1 MGSGGGVGYRG
12 QWSLCKSDLEISMKK
27 LLLFICAVQSQ
38 AATTVLLDGYH
49 NNETKDP
56 GHYQWA
62 TTNNG
67 GLAELDILLHNLGAE
82 TRTLRQPVSRLT
94 LAGAKIFIIIDP
106 DTPEEAT
113 NPKYIQPA
121 ETVALEQW
129 VAEGG
134 RLVLLANDKGN
145 AEFPHLNQLAGK
157 FGIEFVETTFKNAK
171 GEDHVTVTS
180 SSAVMGDRLNAYL
193 VATAPLK
200 LTDPNVKTLIAD
212 NGTPLAALVAHGKGS
227 VFAIGDPWIYNEYIN
242 RANNREMAEN
252 LFRTLIASDVPRS
265 EYPQPQ
271 FQRSQWIT
279 LNGSWEFAFDD
290 REEGA
295 PAFSRKITI
304 PYCFESKL
312 SGIKETGFH
321 PVAWY
326 RRSFETPAAWK
337 GEHVL
342 LHFGAVDY
350 RAKVWVNGKL
360 MGAHEGGNVPF
371 SFDVTAA
378 LRGGP
383 NSVMVRAEDPPEDRT
398 IPRGKQYWKPESEG
412 IFYTR
417 TSGIWQPVWL
427 EATGDAHLDDVHVVA
442 GQDGVAH
449 FDGELAE
456 THLANLTVRVSMFDG
471 GTAAGAVETK
481 VGLGRFSTA
490 IPVTTAKLWS
500 PDSPTLYRVKYEL
513 LQGAKVL
520 DTVDSYLGFRTVGI
534 ANDRVT
540 VNGKPV
546 YLKLLLDQGY
556 WPESILTPPS
566 EEAMLKDINFVQAM
580 GFNGVRK
587 HQKVEDP
594 RFLYWADRRG
604 LLVSGEIADAYDFSE
619 QAARRFTTEWMSA
632 MKRDYNHPSIIIWNA
647 INESWGTP
655 DLKQPRQQAYLRSL
669 YHLTHTLD
677 PTRLAIDN
685 EGWEHTGD
693 TDLFAIHDYVKSGED
708 LYNKYKDITAKSES
722 VPKNGKAALIDGYKY
737 NGAPLYLSEMGGI
750 AYIPPGAISFGKSW
764 GYSGVEKTQD
774 EAFARFAQLFQ
785 GLAKLHNMAGFC
797 YTQITDVEQ
806 EANGLLTYD
815 RKLKFDPA
823 KVKALLDVLQ

>member
-1 MGSGGGVGYRG
+1 
-12 QWSLCKSDLEISMKK
+12 MKK
-27 LLLFICAVQSQ
+27 LLLFACALQLHAS
-38 AATTVLLDGYH
+38 TTVLLDGYH
-49 NNETKDP
+49 NNESKDP

-62 TTNNG
+62 TTDNG
-67 GLAELDILLHNLGAE
+67 GFAELDILLHSLGAE
-82 TRTLRQPVSRLT
+82 TRTLRQPVTRLS
-94 LAGAKIFIIIDP
+94 LAGAKIFIIVDP
-106 DTPEEAT
+106 DTPEESRT
-113 NPKYIQPA
+113 PKYIQPT
-121 ETVALEQW
+121 ESVALEQW
-129 VAEGG
+129 VNEGG

-145 AEFPHLNQLAGK
+145 AEFQHLNQLAGK
-157 FGIEFVETTFKNAK
+157 FGIEFLETTFRNAK

-180 SSAVMGDRLNAYL
+180 ASPILGDRLNAYL
-193 VATAPLK
+193 VAVAPLK
-200 LTDPNVKTLIAD
+200 ITNSEAKVLISD
-212 NGTPLAALVAHGKGS
+212 NGSAIAALVPHGKGS

-271 FQRSQWIT
+271 FQRSQWTT
-279 LNGSWEFAFDD
+279 LNGAWDFAFDD
-290 REEGA
+290 RDEGITQKWESSTKSFA
-295 PAFSRKITI
+295 KRITI

-312 SGIKETGFH
+312 SGIAETGFH

-326 RRSFETPAAWK
+326 RRSFEIPASWK

-350 RAKVWVNGKL
+350 RARVWLNGQL
-360 MGAHEGGNVPF
+360 LGTHEGGNVPF
-371 SFDVTAA
+371 RFDATTA
-378 LRGGP
+378 LRPGR
-383 NSVMVRAEDPPEDRT
+383 NILAVRAEDPPEDRT
-398 IPRGKQYWKPESEG
+398 IPRGKQYWKPQSEG

-427 EATGDAHLDDVHVVA
+427 EATGDAHFDDIHVVA

-456 THLANLTVRVSMFDG
+456 TLLAGLAVRISLFDG
-471 GTAAGAVETK
+471 GTAAGSTEAEVE
-481 VGLGRFSTA
+481 LGRFNAT
-490 IPVTTAKLWS
+490 IPVSKVKLWS
-500 PDSPTLYRVKYEL
+500 PESPSLYRVRYEL
-513 LQGAKVL
+513 LQGTKVL
-520 DTVDSYLGFRTVGI
+520 DTVDSYLGFRSIGI

-540 VNGKPV
+540 VNGRPV

-566 EEAMLKDINFVQAM
+566 EEAILKDIDFVQMM

-604 LLVSGEIADAYDFSE
+604 LLVSGEIADAYDFTE
-619 QAARRFTTEWMSA
+619 QAARRFTTEWMDA
-632 MKRDYNHPSIIIWNA
+632 IKRDYNHPSIIIWNA

-655 DLKQPRQQAYLRSL
+655 DLKQPRQQAYLRGL

-708 LYNKYKDITAKSES
+708 LYNKYKDITPHNET
-722 VPKNGKAALIDGYKY
+722 VPKNGRAALIEGYKY
-737 NGAPLYLSEMGGI
+737 NGTPLYLSEMGGI

-774 EAFARFAQLFQ
+774 DAFARFTQLFQ
-785 GLAKLHNMAGFC
+785 GLAKLHNIAGFC

-823 KVKALLDVLQ
+823 KIKTLLDALQ

>member
-1 MGSGGGVGYRG
+1 
-12 QWSLCKSDLEISMKK
+12 MKK
-27 LLLFICAVQSQ
+27 LLLIACAFQLQ

-67 GLAELDILLHNLGAE
+67 GFAELEVLLHNLGAE

-94 LAGAKIFIIIDP
+94 LAGAKIFIIVDP
-106 DTPEEAT
+106 DTPEESAS
-113 NPKYIQPA
+113 PKYIQPA
-121 ETVALEQW
+121 ESAALEQW
-129 VAEGG
+129 VGDGG

-145 AEFPHLNQLAGK
+145 AEFPHLNQLAAK
-157 FGIEFVETTFKNAK
+157 FGIEFEETTFKNAK
-171 GEDHVTVTS
+171 GEDHITVAS
-180 SSAVMGDRLNAYL
+180 DSPVLGDRLQTYL
-193 VATAPLK
+193 VSVAPLK
-200 LTDPNVKTLIAD
+200 LTNPEAKVLIRD
-212 NGTPLAALVAHGKGS
+212 NGRALAALVPHGKGS

-242 RANNREMAEN
+242 RANTREMAEN
-252 LFRTLIASDVPRS
+252 LFRSLIASDVPRS

-271 FQRSQWIT
+271 FQRSRWT
-279 LNGSWEFAFDD
+279 SLNGTWDFAFDD
-290 REEGA
+290 LKPFAKR
-295 PAFSRKITI
+295 ITI
-304 PYCFESKL
+304 PYSFESKL
-312 SGIKETGFH
+312 SGIHDTGFH

-326 RRSFETPAAWK
+326 RRSFEIPAAWK

-350 RAKVWVNGKL
+350 RARIWLNGKL
-360 MGAHEGGNVPF
+360 LGAHEGGNVPF
-371 SFDVTAA
+371 SFDATDS
-378 LRGGP
+378 LQPGR
-383 NSVMVRAEDPPEDRT
+383 NTITVRAEDPPEDRT

-427 EATGDAHLDDVHVVA
+427 EATGEAHLDDVHVIA

-456 THLANLTVRVSMFDG
+456 TPMTGLTVRISLFDG
-471 GTAAGAVETK
+471 GTAAGSAEAK
-481 VGLGRFSTA
+481 VALGRFSAA
-490 IPVTTAKLWS
+490 IPVAKAKLWS
-500 PDSPTLYRVKYEL
+500 PESPNLYRVKYEL
-513 LQGAKVL
+513 LNGAKVL
-520 DTVDSYLGFRTVGI
+520 DSVDSYLGFRTVAV

-566 EEAMLKDINFVQAM
+566 EEAILTDINFIQAM

-604 LLVSGEIADAYDFSE
+604 LLVSGEIADAYDFTE
-619 QAARRFTTEWMSA
+619 QAARRFTTEWMEA
-632 MKRDYNHPSIIIWNA
+632 IKRDYNHPSIIIWNA

-655 DLKQPRQQAYLRSL
+655 DLKQPRQQEYLRGL
-669 YHLTHTLD
+669 YHLTHALD
-677 PTRLAIDN
+677 PSRLVIDN
-685 EGWEHTGD
+685 EGWEHTSD
-693 TDLFAIHDYVKSGED
+693 TDLFAIHDYIKSGED
-708 LYNKYKDITAKSES
+708 LYNKYKDITPQS
-722 VPKNGKAALIDGYKY
+722 VTIPKNGRMALIDGYKY
-737 NGAPLYLSEMGGI
+737 NGSPLYLSEMGGI

-774 EAFARFAQLFQ
+774 DAFARFTQLFR

-797 YTQITDVEQ
+797 YTQLTDVEQ

-815 RKLKFDPA
+815 RKPKFDAA
-823 KVKALLDVLQ
+823 KVKALLDFLQ